1 MAKRSAT
8 EVSGPEEGQA
18 YAKVPAT
25 GGNAPRRSISVDE
38 MGEFED
44 EWEDDLES
52 DGEVVDGDEDDDE
65 DESSACNSILTIVS
79 S

>member
-8 EVSGPEEGQA
+8 EASGSEEGQA
-18 YAKVPAT
+18 YAKVLAT
-25 GGNAPRRSISVDE
+25 GGDAPRRSISVDE

-52 DGEVVDGDEDDDE
+52 DGEVVDGGEDDE
-65 DESSACNSILTIVS
+65 EGESSA
-79 S
+79 